1 MSELKIKE
9 LKVDIK
15 KYIKM
20 LDKYKYLI
28 IVLVVGIFLL
38 IIPNRKTETKNK
50 KDEIL
55 EFDCEEF
62 EERIEKAL
70 SKCEGV
76 GKCEVILALESTP
89 ESVYAKE
96 ARRSLK
102 ENDENG
108 TYESDSDT
116 KPSVMSEGSGVE
128 GALIVKRN
136 YPEFRG
142 ATIICEG
149 ALRNDVKTNIV
160 ASVSA
165 LTGLSTDK
173 ISVVKMIKK

>member
-1 MSELKIKE
+1 MNELKIKG
-9 LKVDIK
+9 LKLDLK
-15 KYIKM
+15 KYIKI

-28 IVLVVGIFLL
+28 IVLAVGVFLL
-38 IIPNRKTETKNK
+38 IIPNAGSKSENKHSET
-50 KDEIL
+50 L

-76 GKCEVILALESTP
+76 GKCEVILSVESTP
-89 ESVYAKE
+89 EAVYAKE
-96 ARRSLK
+96 ARQSLK

-108 TYESDSDT
+108 TYESDSDV
-116 KPSVMSEGSGVE
+116 KPSVMSEGAGVE
-128 GALIVKRN
+128 GALIVKEN

-142 ATIICEG
+142 AIIICEG
-149 ALRNDVKTNIV
+149 GNRSDVKTSIV

-173 ISVVKMIKK
+173 ISVVKMM